1 MPVIFWILTGL
12 SDFRLQTGSS
22 GINAIANIDWT
33 ISPYTT
39 SDNSDDS
46 TSESQNKFRANKT
59 RQQIA
64 HGVPI
69 IPPSLSIFTRTSSP
83 NGIRQI
89 RIVTAAKR
97 PACITAS
104 KRPVHYVV
112 KNAVFLEWYSSRKC
126 IIYGKATPR
135 HTHTQID
142 HTNTHERFDCI

>member
-1 MPVIFWILTGL
+1 MPAKLTGL

-22 GINAIANIDWT
+22 GINVIANIDWT
-33 ISPYTT
+33 ISPSTT

-46 TSESQNKFRANKT
+46 TSESQHKFRANKT

-83 NGIRQI
+83 NGLRQI

-97 PACITAS
+97 PACITPRAS
-104 KRPVHYVV
+104 GLCITLWKMR
-112 KNAVFLEWYSSRKC
+112 FSSNDIRLVNVLFTGKPHHGANEHTRTIWLH
-126 IIYGKATPR
+126 II
-135 HTHTQID
+135 
-142 HTNTHERFDCI
+142 